1 MSPLIDGQLV
11 RSRMPWAD
19 SPASEARIGGMNGMR
34 HRGWLLVDVRD
45 WRYAVNDE
53 TGERIRVCKDRASAS
68 DAMHMFR
75 DVVDEHELADEIIR
89 LRKSG
94 VGSPEIASRL
104 KTSRAVVNKVM
115 RKHAKEQSN
124 G

>member
-1 MSPLIDGQLV
+1 
-11 RSRMPWAD
+11 MPWAD
-19 SPASEARIGGMNGMR
+19 SPASEAGTGGMNGMR

-89 LRKSG
+89 LHESG
-94 VGSPEIASRL
+94 VEQPDIAKQL
-104 KTSRAVVNKVM
+104 DTSRTVVGKVIGA
-115 RKHAKEQSN
+115 HAKEV
-124 G
+124 GDE